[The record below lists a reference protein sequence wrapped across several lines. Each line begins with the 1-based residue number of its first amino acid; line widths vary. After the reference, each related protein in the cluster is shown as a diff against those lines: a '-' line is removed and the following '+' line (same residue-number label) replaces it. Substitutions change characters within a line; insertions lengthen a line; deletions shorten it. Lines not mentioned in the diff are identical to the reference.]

1 MPLIVTSIPQLSYT
15 VMDIGFERAKP
26 TLKMLPASKI
36 LLYFGKGNISFYPRK
51 MVSIGQRASKILALK
66 VGVLKKKSATRP
78 CAQGPTIIKL

>member
-15 VMDIGFERAKP
+15 VMDIGFERATP

-51 MVSIGQRASKILALK
+51 MVFIRQRASKILAVK
-66 VGVLKKKSATRP
+66 VGGLKKKLANSP
-78 CAQGPTIIKL
+78 